1 MKGFDLLLSL
11 AWRNLWRN
19 RRRTLVIL
27 FALVLGVWAMVVTAA
42 FMRGI
47 NNQLFDDAIDNLTG
61 HLQIHAKGYLD
72 DPVIEHSLSLSE
84 NVRAALDDKEIA
96 MIGSRIRVP
105 AVIASERDSAGVV
118 LVGISPEDEDGLSF
132 ISEAVSDG
140 RYLKDANDQGIL
152 IGRKLAERLETKL
165 GRRVV
170 VMSQNRENDVAD
182 RGFRIAGVFDTSL
195 EATETAFI
203 FMGRDTAK
211 ELLDL
216 GGEVSEV
223 AVKLY
228 DIKQVDAVVERLRK
242 KLPHFDVQPWHVI
255 EPLTKWIVDMY
266 DASAV
271 IWHVIVFLAM
281 GFGIVNTLLMAV
293 FERTREF
300 GLYQALGLQPRFI
313 LAQVWMEAVLL
324 LLLGLLIGNSISWLT
339 VLSLGEGID
348 VSSFARGMEMAR
360 MHKIIPFV
368 IEARDLFI
376 ANGVVVILGTLT
388 GLYPAWRASR
398 LVPADALTRI

>member
-1 MKGFDLLLSL
+1 MKGLDLLFSL

-27 FALVLGVWAMVVTAA
+27 FALILGVWAMVVMAA
-42 FMRGI
+42 FMRGM

-61 HLQIHAKGYLD
+61 HLQIHATGYLD
-72 DPVIEHSLSLSE
+72 DPVIDHSLTLSD
-84 NVRAALDDKEIA
+84 NVRAVLNDIDIA
-96 MIGSRIRVP
+96 VIGSRIRVP

-118 LVGISPEDEDGLSF
+118 LVGIEPVAEAGLSF
-132 ISEAVSDG
+132 IAEAVSDG

-170 VMSQNRENDVAD
+170 IMSQNKDNDVAD
-182 RGFRIAGVFDTSL
+182 RGFRIVGVFDTSL
-195 EATETAFI
+195 EATETAFV
-203 FMGRDTAK
+203 FMGRDTAR
-211 ELLDL
+211 ELLGL
-216 GGEVSEV
+216 GNEVSEV
-223 AVKLY
+223 AVKLN
-228 DIKQVDAVVERLRK
+228 DINQVDAVVERLRK
-242 KLPHFDVQPWHVI
+242 KLPHLDVQPWHVI

-300 GLYQALGLQPRFI
+300 GLYQALGLRPRFI
-313 LAQVWMEAVLL
+313 LAQVWLEAVLL
-324 LLLGLLIGNSISWLT
+324 LLVGLLIGNCISWLT
-339 VLSLGEGID
+339 VFSLGEGID
-348 VSSFARGMEMAR
+348 VSSFARGMEMVG
-360 MHKIIPFV
+360 MQKIIPCV
-368 IEARDLFI
+368 IEARDLFV
-376 ANGVVVILGTLT
+376 ANSVVVILGTLT